1 MVIWPREMY
10 PMPDPRKYPITTD
23 IPTAVA
29 AGAVSNIILAANSR
43 RLGADIV
50 NVSDPSE
57 MISLALG
64 VPAVLGSG
72 KSLTVRG
79 SVYHM
84 GTDNL
89 YHGDIYGISASG
101 VGALSVSEE
110 S

>member
-1 MVIWPREMY
+1 
-10 PMPDPRKYPITTD
+10 MPDPRIHPITNE
-23 IPTAVA
+23 IVSAAV
-29 AGAVSNIILAANSR
+29 AGAVSNIILAANPE

-57 MISLALG
+57 AISLALG
-64 VPAVLGSG
+64 QVAVLGTG
-72 KSLTVRG
+72 KTLTAMG

-89 YHGDIYGISASG
+89 YTGNIYGISASG
-101 VGALSVSEE
+101 IGALSVSEE

>member
-1 MVIWPREMY
+1 
-10 PMPDPRKYPITTD
+10 MPDPRKYPITTD

-64 VPAVLGSG
+64 IPAVLGAG
-72 KSLTVRG
+72 KTLTVHG
-79 SVYHM
+79 GVYHM

-89 YHGDIYGISASG
+89 YTGDIYGISASG
-101 VGALSVSEE
+101 IGALSVSEE

>member
-1 MVIWPREMY
+1 
-10 PMPDPRKYPITTD
+10 MPDPRIHPIATE
-23 IPTAVA
+23 IVSAAV
-29 AGAVSNIILAANSR
+29 AGAVSNIILAANVE

-57 MISLALG
+57 AISLGLG
-64 VPAVLGSG
+64 QVAVLGSG
-72 KSLTVRG
+72 KTLTVTG

-89 YHGDIYGISASG
+89 YSGDIYGISASG
-101 VGALSVSEE
+101 IGALSVSEE

>member
-1 MVIWPREMY
+1 
-10 PMPDPRKYPITTD
+10 MPDPRIHPITD
-23 IPTAVA
+23 EIITAVA
-29 AGAVSNIILAANSR
+29 AGAISNIVLAANTR

-57 MISLALG
+57 SISLGLG
-64 VPAVLGSG
+64 QVAILGAG
-72 KSLTVRG
+72 KTLTARG

-89 YHGDIYGISASG
+89 FSGDIYGISESG
-101 VGALSVSEE
+101 IGALSISEE